1 MPIRQLCR
9 QLFPGGAR
17 GQLSILIFHRV
28 QPRQDPLFPDEIDAE
43 RFERVCAWLS
53 RWFQVLPLDEAARR
67 LEAGSLPPAAVAIT
81 FDDGYADNHDVALPI
96 LQRHGL
102 NATFFVSTGFL
113 DGGMMWNDKVIES
126 LRACR
131 QPELGLQGW
140 LDDEGPGSY
149 PLHTLEQRRAAIA
162 AVLARIKYLEPQRRD
177 ELADELARRA
187 GVKLPGDLMM
197 SSVQVQ
203 ALHAAGMRIGAHTC
217 WHPILRTLPD
227 AAADAEIR
235 VGRERLQQLTGAPV
249 TLFAYPNGRPD
260 EDYDARILGLVRA
273 QGFDCAVSTS
283 WGAARSG
290 ASSDLFQLPR
300 FTPWDRQAWR
310 FVLRLWRNLRTPVK
324 HCAG

>member
-1 MPIRQLCR
+1 MLVRQLCQR
-9 QLFPGGAR
+9 LFPGGPG

-28 QPRQDPLFPDEIDAE
+28 QPGPDPLFPHEIDAE
-43 RFERVCAWLS
+43 RFERVCSWLG
-53 RWFQVLPLDEAARR
+53 RWFQVLPLDEAVQR
-67 LEAGSLPPAAVAIT
+67 LRAGTLPAAAVAIT

-113 DGGMMWNDKVIES
+113 DGGMMWNDKVIETV
-126 LRACR
+126 RACR
-131 QPELGLQGW
+131 LPSLDLHGW
-140 LDDEGPGSY
+140 LDDGAVDSY
-149 PLHTLEQRRAAIA
+149 PLQDIAQRRHAIDA
-162 AVLARIKYLEPQRRD
+162 ILARIKYLEPSHRD
-177 ELADELARRA
+177 RLADALVERA
-187 GVKLPGDLMM
+187 GVSLPADLMM
-197 SSVQVQ
+197 RSVQVR
-203 ALHAAGMRIGAHTC
+203 ALHDAGMRIGGHTC
-217 WHPILRTLPD
+217 WHPILATLSD
-227 AAADAEIR
+227 AAASAEIGQ
-235 VGRERLQQLTGAPV
+235 GRERLQELTGAPV

-260 EDYDARILGLVRA
+260 TDYDSRILGLVRA

-290 ASSDLFQLPR
+290 ASIDLFQLPR